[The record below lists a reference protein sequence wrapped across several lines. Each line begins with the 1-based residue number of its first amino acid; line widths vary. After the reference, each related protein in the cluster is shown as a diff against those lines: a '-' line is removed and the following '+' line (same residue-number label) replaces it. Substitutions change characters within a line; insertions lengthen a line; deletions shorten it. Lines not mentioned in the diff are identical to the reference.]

1 MNRYHSSKKT
11 QNHLKTKLNV
21 IQHFFAASSVCG
33 TDLVHR
39 AVDQEFSTGLCSVFR
54 QKKRNKVRVTH
65 ESHDRVNLGSL
76 ILTVTR
82 KIIRRICGMLQC

>member
-11 QNHLKTKLNV
+11 KSFKNKTKCNTT
-21 IQHFFAASSVCG
+21 FFRSLECMWY
-33 TDLVHR
+33 R

-54 QKKRNKVRVTH
+54 QKKRNKLRVTH